1 MTKNIY
7 WTLSGNIKNEKI
19 EDLKLFLDNI
29 LTKTKTEKGCLN
41 YEFWFSEDNKK
52 LYIFERY
59 ADSNSCLAHIQNIR
73 KYLPT
78 FFEYVDL
85 DPLVIL
91 GDVTV
96 SLKEIF
102 DKMNVS
108 YTNFFKG
115 HTT

>member
-7 WTLSGNIKNEKI
+7 WTLSGNIKDEKI

-29 LTKTKTEKGCLN
+29 LTRTKTEKGCLN
-41 YEFWFSEDNKK
+41 YEFSFSEDNKK

-59 ADSNSCLAHIQNIR
+59 ADASSCLDHIKNIS

-78 FFEYVDL
+78 FFECVDL
-85 DPLVIL
+85 DPVVIL
-91 GDVTV
+91 GDATV
-96 SLKEIF
+96 SVREVF
-102 DKMNVS
+102 DTMNAS

-115 HTT
+115 HTA